1 MNQFLIV
8 AMTIQNL
15 SNQTIIKLI
24 GKRISFF
31 RKEQKMGRELLASKT
46 GMCKEQLRDYEKGR
60 RRITADRLF
69 TIAKILNVKVI
80 NFFPVFV
87 LDENISELLTEL
99 SNEEI
104 KLLDK
109 FAKSQNISV
118 EELVL
123 KFLELLLK

>member
-1 MNQFLIV
+1 MDNQINSDK
-8 AMTIQNL
+8 TI
-15 SNQTIIKLI
+15 TKLI

-46 GMCKEQLRDYEKGR
+46 SMCKEQLRNYEKGK

-69 TIAKILNVKVI
+69 VIAKVLNVKVI

-87 LDENISELLTEL
+87 LDENVSDLLTTL
-99 SNEEI
+99 SNGET

-109 FAKSQNISV
+109 FAKSQNISA